1 MEQML
6 ECLLAEM
13 NVMQEKMNINL
24 ERMEGNMDAWLEE
37 MKI

>member
-1 MEQML
+1 MEQIL

-13 NVMQEKMNINL
+13 TVLQERTDINL

-37 MKI
+37 MR